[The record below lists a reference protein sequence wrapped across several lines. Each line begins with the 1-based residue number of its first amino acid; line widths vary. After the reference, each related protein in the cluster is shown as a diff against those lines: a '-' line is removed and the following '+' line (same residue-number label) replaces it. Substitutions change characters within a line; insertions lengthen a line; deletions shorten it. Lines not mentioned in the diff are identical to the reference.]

1 MTYDINTIYTKYK
14 QLTKKQR
21 QQLLAALQ
29 SQGIN
34 IVKIEAYEYT
44 DAPGIKHLFFYFA
57 EDSRKAIPY
66 FMLDSEVWEKIFQ
79 LVSLTHSGHYIL
91 FNTQLNP
98 LSSLYATLYP
108 KPRFWVC
115 QRMNALVPLPFQIP
129 YAPSLPTYHHRSS
142 VCSSAID
149 KQ

>member
-34 IVKIEAYEYT
+34 IVKIEAYEYA

-66 FMLDSEVWEKIFQ
+66 FMLDNEVWEKILQ
-79 LVSLTHSGHYIL
+79 LVSFTLSEHYI
-91 FNTQLNP
+91 P
-98 LSSLYATLYP
+98 
-108 KPRFWVC
+108 
-115 QRMNALVPLPFQIP
+115 
-129 YAPSLPTYHHRSS
+129 
-142 VCSSAID
+142 
-149 KQ
+149 

>member
-34 IVKIEAYEYT
+34 IVKIEAYEYA

-57 EDSRKAIPY
+57 EYSKKAVPY
-66 FMLDSEVWEKIFQ
+66 FMLEKEIWKEIQ
-79 LVSLTHSGHYIL
+79 QCIIKIIH
-91 FNTQLNP
+91 N
-98 LSSLYATLYP
+98 
-108 KPRFWVC
+108 
-115 QRMNALVPLPFQIP
+115 
-129 YAPSLPTYHHRSS
+129 
-142 VCSSAID
+142 
-149 KQ
+149 

>member
-34 IVKIEAYEYT
+34 IVKIEAYEYA

-57 EDSRKAIPY
+57 ENSRKAIPY
-66 FMLDSEVWEKIFQ
+66 FMLDSEIWEKFC
-79 LVSLTHSGHYIL
+79 HYLMDKIL
-91 FNTQLNP
+91 F
-98 LSSLYATLYP
+98 YP
-108 KPRFWVC
+108 
-115 QRMNALVPLPFQIP
+115 
-129 YAPSLPTYHHRSS
+129 
-142 VCSSAID
+142 
-149 KQ
+149 

>member
-34 IVKIEAYEYT
+34 IVKIEAYEYA

-57 EDSRKAIPY
+57 ENSKKAIPY
-66 FMLDSEVWEKIFQ
+66 FILDEKVWEQIQ
-79 LVSLTHSGHYIL
+79 LSIMACL
-91 FNTQLNP
+91 
-98 LSSLYATLYP
+98 
-108 KPRFWVC
+108 
-115 QRMNALVPLPFQIP
+115 
-129 YAPSLPTYHHRSS
+129 
-142 VCSSAID
+142 
-149 KQ
+149 

>member
-44 DAPGIKHLFFYFA
+44 VSIR
-57 EDSRKAIPY
+57 STPY
-66 FMLDSEVWEKIFQ
+66 CISQKNI
-79 LVSLTHSGHYIL
+79 
-91 FNTQLNP
+91 
-98 LSSLYATLYP
+98 
-108 KPRFWVC
+108 
-115 QRMNALVPLPFQIP
+115 VPLHGGIIFLILRQE
-129 YAPSLPTYHHRSS
+129 YA
-142 VCSSAID
+142 I
-149 KQ
+149 

>member
-34 IVKIEAYEYT
+34 SVTIEAYEYS

-57 EDSRKAIPY
+57 ENSRKAIPY
-66 FMLDSEVWEKIFQ
+66 FMLDYNTWE
-79 LVSLTHSGHYIL
+79 
-91 FNTQLNP
+91 
-98 LSSLYATLYP
+98 
-108 KPRFWVC
+108 
-115 QRMNALVPLPFQIP
+115 QIQHDII
-129 YAPSLPTYHHRSS
+129 YL
-142 VCSSAID
+142 
-149 KQ
+149 

>member
-1 MTYDINTIYTKYK
+1 MVMTYDINTIYTKYK

-34 IVKIEAYEYT
+34 IVKIEVYEYS

-66 FMLDSEVWEKIFQ
+66 FMLDSEVWEQIQ
-79 LVSLTHSGHYIL
+79 LYII
-91 FNTQLNP
+91 Q
-98 LSSLYATLYP
+98 AA
-108 KPRFWVC
+108 K
-115 QRMNALVPLPFQIP
+115 
-129 YAPSLPTYHHRSS
+129 
-142 VCSSAID
+142 
-149 KQ
+149 